1 MCDENKSYYAYGEI
15 IMPDGNKQLIQLKY
29 QDGTDV
35 YNTPSRLRM
44 TLSGSNPNMK
54 QIMPINYNGIQYLPN
69 PGNLYNNNNNCIA
82 GGIFSGNKMIF
93 SYLPSNQM
101 NMNAGKRKM
110 RSSRKK
116 TKKIRRTRRRK
127 TMKKY

>member
-15 IMPDGNKQLIQLKY
+15 IMPDGNKQIIQLKY
-29 QDGTDV
+29 QDGSDV

-54 QIMPINYNGIQYLPN
+54 QVMPINYNGIQYLPN
-69 PGNLYNNNNNCIA
+69 PEVLYNSNNCTS
-82 GGIFSGNKMIF
+82 GILFFGDKMIF
-93 SYLPSNQM
+93 PYVPSNQM

-116 TKKIRRTRRRK
+116 TKKMRRTRRRK
-127 TMKKY
+127 TMKKH

>member
-54 QIMPINYNGIQYLPN
+54 QIMPINYNGMNYVPN
-69 PGNLYNNNNNCIA
+69 PANLYNNNNNCIA

-93 SYLPSNQM
+93 SYVPFNQM

-116 TKKIRRTRRRK
+116 TKKIRRMRRRK
-127 TMKKY
+127 TMKKH